1 MKVNI
6 KPFPKK
12 GGRRKINV
20 QIERHDTWSLDHT
33 LAIIIY
39 PALIQL
45 KATKHGVPSGLVD
58 DVGGEDWRNTR
69 QNDLVISAISG
80 R

>member
-1 MKVNI
+1 MKVSI

-45 KATKHGVPSGLVD
+45 KAIKKHTMNHGKSLPNAGTKY
-58 DVGGEDWRNTR
+58 
-69 QNDLVISAISG
+69 
-80 R
+80 